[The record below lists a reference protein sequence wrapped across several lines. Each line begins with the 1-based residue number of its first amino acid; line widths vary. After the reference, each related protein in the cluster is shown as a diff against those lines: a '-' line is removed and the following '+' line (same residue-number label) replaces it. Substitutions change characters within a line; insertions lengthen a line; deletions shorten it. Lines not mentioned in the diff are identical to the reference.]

1 MASIV
6 QEKVEQAIGILQELR
21 IDAWMTFV
29 RETPASGDPVL
40 PLIYGHELTWQSAII
55 LTRSGERIAIIGQ
68 YEAETVHQTGAYPTV
83 IPYHKSVRPD
93 LLTVLDLLQPET
105 IAINYSK
112 NDVLADG
119 LDHGLYLVLLDLLEG
134 TPWVERLISAEQV
147 IAALRGRKTP
157 TEVARIRQAVRTT
170 AEIYQRTFDFVQ
182 VGMSEKQIAGFMHEQ
197 MLAQGLDPAWELN
210 NCPAVNAGPKSLMG
224 HIGPS
229 DIRLERG
236 HILHFDFGVRQQE
249 YCADIQRVMYFLRS
263 GESQA
268 PQPVQR
274 GFDVIVRAIQAAAA
288 VMKPGILG
296 KQVDAVAREVVTS
309 AGYPEYMYGTG
320 HHLGRL
326 AHDGAGL
333 LGPEWERYGNSPN
346 YPLELGQVY
355 TIEPGLEVPG
365 FGYIGIEED
374 VIVTENGAEFLGLP
388 QTALLLR

>member
-1 MASIV
+1 MTSLI
-6 QEKVEQAIGILQELR
+6 QEKVTQSIAILQELGV
-21 IDAWMTFV
+21 DAWLTFV

-40 PLIYGHELTWQSAII
+40 PLIYGHELTWQSAFI
-55 LTRSGERIAIIGQ
+55 LTRTGERIAIVGQ
-68 YEAETVHQTGAYPTV
+68 YEAETIHQTGAYPTV
-83 IPYHKSVRPD
+83 IPYHKSIRPD
-93 LLTVLDLLQPET
+93 LLAALERLQPEQ
-105 IAINYSK
+105 IAINYSR

-134 TPWVERLISAEQV
+134 TPWIERLISAEKI

-157 TEVARIRQAVRTT
+157 AEVARIRQAVHTT
-170 AEIYQRTFDFVQ
+170 AEIYQHTFDFVR
-182 VGMSEKQIAGFMHEQ
+182 VGMSERQIAAFMHAQ
-197 MLAQGLDPAWELN
+197 MQALGLEPAWELN
-210 NCPAVNAGPKSLMG
+210 NCPAVNAGPDSLMG

-229 DIRLERG
+229 DICLERG

-249 YCADIQRVMYFLRS
+249 YCSDIQRVIYFLRP

-268 PQPVQR
+268 PEPVQR
-274 GFDVIVRAIQAAAA
+274 GFDTILRASQAAAA
-288 VMKPGILG
+288 VMKPGVLG
-296 KQVDAVAREVVTS
+296 KEVDAVARGVVTA

-333 LGPEWERYGNSPN
+333 LGPEWERYGDSPN

-374 VIVTENGAEFLGLP
+374 VIVTPNGAEYLGPP